1 MRPQWVIEKKR
12 DGGTLSPAEIRSF
25 VDGFT
30 RGDIPDYQMSALAMA
45 VFFRG
50 LSPEETAALT
60 DAMLRS
66 GDRLDTSSIPR
77 PKVDKHSTGGVGDK
91 VSLVLGPLL
100 AAAGAAVPM
109 ISGRG
114 LGLTGGTLDKLE
126 SIPGYRTGLAAGE
139 FLDVVRR
146 GGCSIVGQT
155 ERLCPADRKLYALRD
170 VTGTVPSIPLITA
183 SILSK
188 KLAEG
193 LDALVMD
200 VKFGAGAFMKTRAD
214 ARRLAASLVR
224 VGREAGLPVRALL
237 TDMNRPLG
245 RAVGNA
251 LEVMEAVETLKGRGP
266 EDLVRLTLALGGEA
280 LAMTGLAA
288 DPAAGE
294 VRLREALDRG
304 EGWRR
309 FREMVILHG
318 GDAEALED
326 YRRLPRA
333 AIRQPFAAP
342 AGGYV
347 ASVDAERIARAV
359 SALGAG
365 RSRADAAVDPAVGA
379 ADLVQVGERVEKGQ
393 ILVTLHANDERRLE
407 EARGFVREAFALSG
421 TPVAAPELV
430 AERIAS

>member
-1 MRPQWVIEKKR
+1 MRPQWVIETKR

>member
-421 TPVAAPELV
+421 TPVTAPELV